1 MGECLDDMSNSCVY
15 AHVCIDVDR
24 AAYMQSQAEA
34 EQTNV
39 SMHRR
44 VHASQDGCS
53 CIAMTSA
60 FCGSRSFD

>member
-1 MGECLDDMSNSCVY
+1 MSNSRVY

-34 EQTNV
+34 EQIDV

-44 VHASQDGCS
+44 VHASQDDCS

-60 FCGSRSFD
+60 FCGSRSFT